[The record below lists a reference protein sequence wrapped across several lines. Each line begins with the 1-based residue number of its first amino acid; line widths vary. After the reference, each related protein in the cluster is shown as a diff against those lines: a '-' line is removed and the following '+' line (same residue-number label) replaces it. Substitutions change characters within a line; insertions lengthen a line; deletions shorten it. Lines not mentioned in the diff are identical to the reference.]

1 MQNYSRENCYNVE
14 DPYFTWS
21 KSNHDFQQVGL
32 QYGRPLFYKNT
43 KPESFK
49 RYILLFIYLFTRTVH
64 LEITLNVRSYSLKIE
79 SHRFF
84 SWIGIGKLMISDKPW
99 TERIFME
106 YVMQEFI
113 SVQSPWSG
121 GFYEHLVATECQMF
135 EKVQRKI
142 KYSPTTKLK

>member
-32 QYGRPLFYKNT
+32 QYTRPVFYKNI

-64 LEITLNVRSYSLKIE
+64 LEITLNVQSYSLKIE

-84 SWIGIGKLMISDKPW
+84 S
-99 TERIFME
+99 
-106 YVMQEFI
+106 
-113 SVQSPWSG
+113 
-121 GFYEHLVATECQMF
+121 
-135 EKVQRKI
+135 
-142 KYSPTTKLK
+142 

>member
-14 DPYFTWS
+14 DSYFTCS

-49 RYILLFIYLFTRTVH
+49 PYILLFIYLFTRTVH

-84 SWIGIGKLMISDKPW
+84 S
-99 TERIFME
+99 
-106 YVMQEFI
+106 
-113 SVQSPWSG
+113 
-121 GFYEHLVATECQMF
+121 
-135 EKVQRKI
+135 
-142 KYSPTTKLK
+142 